1 MEIALFV
8 AIVIGLIAVLLSL
21 ENDRLKKNSVDAKK
35 SEEDRIYKLSVIK
48 EIQEKIAYTT
58 DPEKV
63 VDVVMA
69 NLRNFFVYSVASSMV
84 IKDSSAIFK
93 AYVEENIG
101 NDYIKK
107 VEETM
112 LASFEK
118 LIGTLPLKIESKI
131 YGVPLDNTVKSSY
144 SSSFHIPLVANN
156 KVLAIIHLS
165 SLSQNAYGNMSDL
178 HELID
183 AASSSLTHFGQAVD
197 LATEKFS
204 SLIQSINDGILM
216 VDNKNNLLV
225 INNCAKKVLGISKE
239 NVSFLDLVSAF
250 PQSLDLASLVN
261 NVMLTKNPFLEKE
274 VEINNKV
281 LNIFVSPIGNDRV
294 SVVLYDMTEYKKKEM
309 LKEDLIHIMVHE
321 LRSPVT
327 TIKDSAELIISA
339 KDTLLEDRKLKFLEM
354 IHRQAKKVL
363 GQIGSILDT
372 AKLDAGKLVLQ
383 KTKGDIV
390 ELIKDEIQT
399 FAPQAEHKN
408 ISLSFNSLSKSLPQI
423 SYDEIRIGQVIDN
436 LLSNSLKFTPEGG
449 KIKIEVDY
457 RVIPP
462 TLDGLS
468 PMGEFLSLD
477 KYIII
482 SVSDTGVGIAKE
494 QQKYL
499 FSKYTQAKSTPEQ
512 LATLGTGL
520 GLYLVKG
527 IVESHDGR
535 IWVKSAPGVGT
546 TFSFSLPATDDA
558 KTSYDAPKPATTP
571 LAKLSQTIN

>member
-1 MEIALFV
+1 MEIAIFI
-8 AIVIGLIAVLLSL
+8 AIVLGLIAVLLSF
-21 ENDRLKKNSVDAKK
+21 ENDSLKKNSVNAKK
-35 SEEDRIYKLSVIK
+35 SEEDRIYKISVIK

-63 VDVVMA
+63 VDVIMA

-84 IKDSSAIFK
+84 IKDSSIIFK

-107 VEETM
+107 VEEAM
-112 LASFEK
+112 LSSFEK
-118 LIGTLPLKIESKI
+118 LIGTLPLKIESRI
-131 YGVPLDNTVKSSY
+131 YGIPLDNIVKSSY

-165 SLSQNAYGNMSDL
+165 SVSQNVYENMNDL

-197 LATEKFS
+197 LKTENFS
-204 SLIQSINDGILM
+204 SLVQSMNDGVLM

-225 INNCAKKVLGISKE
+225 INDCAKKILGLSKG
-239 NVSFLDLVSAF
+239 NVSFLDLVNTF
-250 PQSLDLASLVN
+250 PQSLDLGSRIN
-261 NVMLTKNPFLEKE
+261 NVILTKNPFLEKE
-274 VEINNKV
+274 MEINNKV
-281 LNIFVSPIGNDRV
+281 LNIFVRPIGNDRV
-294 SVVLYDMTEYKKKEM
+294 SVVIHDMTEYKKKEM

-327 TIKDSAELIISA
+327 TIKDSVELIIST
-339 KDTLLEDRKLKFLEM
+339 KDTLEENRKLKFLEM

-390 ELIKDEIQT
+390 KLIKDEIQT
-399 FAPQAEHKN
+399 FVPQAERKN
-408 ISLSFNSLSKSLPQI
+408 ISLSFEILAKSLPQI
-423 SYDEIRIGQVIDN
+423 SYDEIRISQVIDN
-436 LLSNSLKFTPEGG
+436 LLSNSLKFTPIGG
-449 KIKIEVDY
+449 KIRVEIDY
-457 RVIPP
+457 KVIPP

-512 LATLGTGL
+512 LTTLGTGL
-520 GLYLVKG
+520 GLYLIKG

-535 IWVKSAPGVGT
+535 IWVKSAQGVGT
-546 TFSFSLPATDDA
+546 TFSFSLPSTDMG
-558 KTSYDAPKPATTP
+558 
-571 LAKLSQTIN
+571 SQSIL